1 LDSKNKKSLRR
12 KQNEIL
18 SRPNKKTKVSILGDN
33 HSKKEICVMTDK
45 KATEIL
51 REEHENVLKKLDAL
65 EKVISNL
72 DKKAEISAELK
83 ELASFF
89 KTDFWVHFAKEE
101 EALFP
106 EIENFIPR
114 EGGPTGVML
123 IDHEDLRATNEQIQ
137 GAVDEYLREIDNSK
151 AREMIR
157 EHGSHFIGLLRE
169 HINKEDS
176 ILFRMAD
183 MHLDGTQLDKIIKLF
198 AEIEKRYKRAQP

>member
-1 LDSKNKKSLRR
+1 MTNKK
-12 KQNEIL
+12 
-18 SRPNKKTKVSILGDN
+18 P
-33 HSKKEICVMTDK
+33 
-45 KATEIL
+45 TEIL

-72 DKKAEISAELK
+72 DKKTEISAELK

-106 EIENFIPR
+106 EIENFMPR
-114 EGGPTGVML
+114 ESGPTGVML
-123 IDHEDLRATNEQIQ
+123 IEHEDLRATNKQIQ
-137 GAVDEYLREIDNSK
+137 KAVDEYLRELNNLK

-169 HINKEDS
+169 HINKENT
-176 ILFRMAD
+176 ILFGMAD
-183 MHLDGTQLDKIIKLF
+183 MHLNGTQLDKIIKLF
-198 AEIEKRYKRAQP
+198 GDIEERYKRTQS